1 MCVAD
6 VKRQESNSCG
16 RDSRARRDVGTLRLN
31 RRGLAT
37 SCQLCSGHYSLLCS
51 HRCIRLYR
59 ASCIAD
65 WKCNRTA
72 ICAWPSSAYLLET
85 ELRCLPSSQL
95 GSQLRTRPRA
105 HDRCLLT
112 YPAILSLNSVLQ
124 RQPFREELRFS
135 SRIANRPQ
143 LDEICSTTFSTVYA
157 HLFTCHAFTNTFN
170 YLHVVR
176 KQEDCIRLDCNRDA
190 PRLNYCQLE
199 RIHARA
205 RVDMSMLA
213 TGKTALRVESG
224 LIVRPSLSLGGK
236 LCRKMRKSL
245 THFC

>member
-1 MCVAD
+1 VLGQALQSVGNRASLPALKPTGLSAADSPKGSRQVLAD
-6 VKRQESNSCG
+6 V
-16 RDSRARRDVGTLRLN
+16 A
-31 RRGLAT
+31 
-37 SCQLCSGHYSLLCS
+37 GHLEPEILQSL
-51 HRCIRLYR
+51 
-59 ASCIAD
+59 
-65 WKCNRTA
+65 
-72 ICAWPSSAYLLET
+72 
-85 ELRCLPSSQL
+85 
-95 GSQLRTRPRA
+95 
-105 HDRCLLT
+105 
-112 YPAILSLNSVLQ
+112 ILISVLQ

-176 KQEDCIRLDCNRDA
+176 KQEDCIRLDCNPDA

-213 TGKTALRVESG
+213 TGKMAFRVESG
-224 LIVRPSLSLGGK
+224 LIVRPYVCSNFFSNFWLIVGIL
-236 LCRKMRKSL
+236 
-245 THFC
+245 

>member
-1 MCVAD
+1 M
-6 VKRQESNSCG
+6 RSRLESP
-16 RDSRARRDVGTLRLN
+16 ARRRNSSAESPGPSNVMSVVQRALQPALQPPMHPP
-31 RRGLAT
+31 LQ
-37 SCQLCSGHYSLLCS
+37 SQLHSQLEMQS
-51 HRCIRLYR
+51 HRHLCL
-59 ASCIAD
+59 A
-65 WKCNRTA
+65 KLCN
-72 ICAWPSSAYLLET
+72 LLET
-85 ELRCLPSSQL
+85 ELRCPPSSQL

-112 YPAILSLNSVLQ
+112 YPAIFSLNSVLQ

-176 KQEDCIRLDCNRDA
+176 KQGDCIRLDCNRHA
-190 PRLNYCQLE
+190 VRLNYCQLE
-199 RIHARA
+199 RIYARA

-213 TGKTALRVESG
+213 TGKMAFRVESG
-224 LIVRPSLSLGGK
+224 LIVRP
-236 LCRKMRKSL
+236 MFVL
-245 THFC
+245 TLFLTFG

>member
-1 MCVAD
+1 MLGPALQSVGNRDSLPALKPTGQSAADSPKGSRQVLAD
-6 VKRQESNSCG
+6 VTGHLEPFF
-16 RDSRARRDVGTLRLN
+16 
-31 RRGLAT
+31 T
-37 SCQLCSGHYSLLCS
+37 SF
-51 HRCIRLYR
+51 
-59 ASCIAD
+59 
-65 WKCNRTA
+65 RTA
-72 ICAWPSSAYLLET
+72 AHPERLHSD
-85 ELRCLPSSQL
+85 Q
-95 GSQLRTRPRA
+95 QRTSIRR
-105 HDRCLLT
+105 
-112 YPAILSLNSVLQ
+112 LSLMHWNSVLQ

-213 TGKTALRVESG
+213 TGKMAFRVESG
-224 LIVRPSLSLGGK
+224 LIVRPWFKEFGLKGRRSKRTELWNH
-236 LCRKMRKSL
+236 L
-245 THFC
+245 TMFYQLPRS